1 VGGQG
6 DRPNLEGRW
15 WIDQQ
20 KTGAQPGA
28 PVERPPAKFGQR
40 FFQTGDGYDQDRAQ
54 RRLTDLN
61 LKWFDEV
68 DCPEGTWAVLRLLD
82 KQRVPEERIAKIRS
96 ALPLPAH
103 ARGVLVDSGE
113 SVRAIATAR
122 PVGERLVE
130 IRLGRES
137 SFDAWVFGEWVR
149 EESFR
154 TFEEAIRKV
163 PRLMRDYLTTDRGA
177 PIA

>member
-1 VGGQG
+1 V
-6 DRPNLEGRW
+6 LE
-15 WIDQQ
+15 
-20 KTGAQPGA
+20 
-28 PVERPPAKFGQR
+28 
-40 FFQTGDGYDQDRAQ
+40 
-54 RRLTDLN
+54 
-61 LKWFDEV
+61 
-68 DCPEGTWAVLRLLD
+68 

-96 ALPLPAH
+96 ALPLPPH
-103 ARGVLVDSGE
+103 GRGVLVDSGE
-113 SVRAIATAR
+113 SVRAIATGR
-122 PVGERLVE
+122 PLGERLVE

-163 PRLMRDYLTTDRGA
+163 PRLMREYLTTDRGA

>member
-15 WIDQQ
+15 WVDQQ
-20 KTGAQPGA
+20 KIDRGPG
-28 PVERPPAKFGQR
+28 ERPPAKFGQR

-68 DCPEGTWAVLRLLD
+68 DAPEGTWAVLHLLER
-82 KQRVPEERIAKIRS
+82 QRVPEERIAKIRN
-96 ALPLPAH
+96 ALPLPPNG
-103 ARGVLVDSGE
+103 RGVLVDSGE
-113 SVRAIATAR
+113 SIRAIITAR

-130 IRLGRES
+130 VRLGRES
-137 SFDAWVFGEWVR
+137 CFDAWVHGEWVR

-154 TFEEAIRKV
+154 TFEEAMRKV
-163 PRLMRDYLTTDRGA
+163 PRLIREYLTTDRGA
-177 PIA
+177 PIV

>member
-1 VGGQG
+1 MGGQG

-20 KTGAQPGA
+20 KTGVPN
-28 PVERPPAKFGQR
+28 ERPPATFGHR

-61 LKWFDEV
+61 LKWFEEV
-68 DCPEGTWAVLRLLD
+68 DAPEGTWAMLRLLD
-82 KQRVPEERIAKIRS
+82 KQRVPEERVAKIRA
-96 ALPLPAH
+96 ALPLPPH
-103 ARGVLVDSGE
+103 GRGVLVDSGE
-113 SVRAIATAR
+113 SIRAIATGR
-122 PVGERLVE
+122 PVGERLIE

-154 TFEEAIRKV
+154 TFEEALRKV
-163 PRLMRDYLTTDRGA
+163 PRLMREYLTTDRGA

>member
-1 VGGQG
+1 MGGQG

-20 KTGAQPGA
+20 KTGVPA
-28 PVERPPAKFGQR
+28 ERPPAPFGRR
-40 FFQTGDGYDQDRAQ
+40 FFHTGDGYDQDRAQ

-61 LKWFDEV
+61 LKWFEEADA
-68 DCPEGTWAVLRLLD
+68 PEGTWAVLQLLE
-82 KQRVPEERIAKIRS
+82 KQRVPEERVAKIRA
-96 ALPLPAH
+96 ALPLPPY

-113 SVRAIATAR
+113 SVRAIATGR

-149 EESFR
+149 EEAFR
-154 TFEEAIRKV
+154 NFDEAIRKA
-163 PRLMRDYLTTDRGA
+163 PRLMREYLTTDRGA
-177 PIA
+177 PIV

>member
-15 WIDQQ
+15 WVDQQ
-20 KTGAQPGA
+20 KVDGSG
-28 PVERPPAKFGQR
+28 ERPPAPFGRR

-68 DCPEGTWAVLRLLD
+68 DAAEGTWGVLHLLER
-82 KQRVPEERIAKIRS
+82 QRVPEERIAKIRN
-96 ALPLPAH
+96 ALPIPPNG
-103 ARGVLVDSGE
+103 RGVLVDSGE
-113 SVRAIATAR
+113 SVRAIITGH

-130 IRLGRES
+130 VRLGRES

-154 TFEEAIRKV
+154 NFDDAMRRV
-163 PRLMRDYLTTDRGA
+163 PHLVREYLTTDRGA
-177 PIA
+177 PIV